1 MLTEDELWSGVE
13 KLFSESTVVESLK
26 RKSHHTIIATNPAT
40 REYTIKYGKSG
51 DPVVVKFWK
60 VCKMYSMLCDAG
72 RLFNS
77 DMENG
82 GHNEVDMSTWHI
94 PGSAMLAVIPLLDS
108 EVTINED
115 GPEAGL
121 YRKLPSNIGDD
132 DGDDDYYDDDYYD
145 DSSSG
150 RTSNDDRSDSMNPN
164 SDRYNPGR

>member
-1 MLTEDELWSGVE
+1 MLTEDELWSGIE
-13 KLFSESTVVESLK
+13 KLLSESTVVESLK

-40 REYTIKYGKSG
+40 REYTIKYGESG
-51 DPVVVKFWK
+51 NPVVVKFWK

-82 GHNEVDMSTWHI
+82 GHNEVDMSTWHK

-108 EVTINED
+108 EVSINED

-121 YRKLPSNIGDD
+121 YRNLPSNAFDD
-132 DGDDDYYDDDYYD
+132 DDDDDYYDDDYYD

-150 RTSNDDRSDSMNPN
+150 RTPNDDRSDSMNPN

>member
-40 REYTIKYGKSG
+40 KEYTIKYGKSG

-77 DMENG
+77 DMKNG